1 VKTFIVRVW
10 TSSDP
15 ADAGNERLRGLVEQ
29 IGAGEATPFASEA
42 DLVELLIR
50 AAAPSGAEQLVGSDI
65 RNERRR

>member
-15 ADAGNERLRGLVEQ
+15 ADAGNEPLRGLVEP
-29 IGAGEATPFASEA
+29 IGTGEATPFASEA
-42 DLVELLIR
+42 ELIELLIR
-50 AAAPSGAEQLVGSDI
+50 AAAPSDAEQLVGSDI